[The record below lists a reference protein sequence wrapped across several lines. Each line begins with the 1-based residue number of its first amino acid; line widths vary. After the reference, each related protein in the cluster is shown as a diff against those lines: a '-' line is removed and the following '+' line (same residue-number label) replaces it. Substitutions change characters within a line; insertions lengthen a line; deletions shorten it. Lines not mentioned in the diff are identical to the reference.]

1 MNRVIFAAAAVV
13 FIAVNVWAL
22 DDTPVNRAN
31 EADRFLAAKPIK
43 EMIPQMVVQIAA
55 RMPAEKRPASIE
67 ALIKHLDFAALERG
81 MKDTYVKLMTAD
93 ELKAAADFYSS
104 PLGQSYNKKL
114 GAVAT
119 EFVPVAQAEV
129 TKAQTRAKA
138 ERNKEQTQPKQSP
151 NKPSDRA
158 R

>member
-1 MNRVIFAAAAVV
+1 MNRVIIAAMAVV

-22 DDTPVNRAN
+22 DDTPANRAK

-43 EMIPQMVVQIAA
+43 EMIPQMVAQIAA
-55 RMPAEKRPASIE
+55 RMPAETRPASNE
-67 ALIKHLDFAALERG
+67 ALMKYLDFAALERG
-81 MKDTYVKLMTAD
+81 MKNTYIKVMTAD

-114 GAVAT
+114 GAVAA
-119 EFVPVAQAEV
+119 EFVPVVQAEV
-129 TKAQTRAKA
+129 ARAQSRAKA
-138 ERNKEQTQPKQSP
+138 DRDKEQAQPKQSP
-151 NKPSDRA
+151 VKPSGRT